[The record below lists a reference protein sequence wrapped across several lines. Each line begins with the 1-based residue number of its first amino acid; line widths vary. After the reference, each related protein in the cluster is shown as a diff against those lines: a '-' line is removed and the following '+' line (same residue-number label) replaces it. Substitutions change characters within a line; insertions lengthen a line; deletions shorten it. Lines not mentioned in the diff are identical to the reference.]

1 MRRMGV
7 TVSRVRYCFYELKRE
22 HDMILAELFPYANVI
37 YNILTVLY
45 VLTVLAVVVVVLG
58 ENRNPV
64 KSIAWVLVL
73 LLLPI
78 LGLVIY
84 LVFGRS
90 LKGMGLISRS
100 DLRELRRMSDFSEE
114 CVTDDLN
121 DESRQIISLVDKL
134 VGPHMFVGN
143 SIEIFTEGKDKI
155 EALLRDM
162 EAATDYIHV
171 QYFII
176 EDDEVGRQMIDL
188 LMRKAREGVQVRVL
202 YDYVGSFYFKPK
214 LLRQMR
220 AAGVEIHPFLELTL
234 MQFAFRVNWRNH
246 RKIVVIDGKVG
257 YVGGMNIANRYV
269 IGDKKWAPWRDTHLR
284 INGEAVAALQYSF
297 AIDWN
302 FTTRKLLTNTTM
314 RYDSRP
320 VDNECRVQMMT
331 SGPTN
336 RWKNIAFV
344 FLKAISLA
352 KRQVY
357 IQTPYFLPSDSL
369 LKALQSA
376 ALSGVD
382 VRLMIPRKP
391 DSMMLR
397 LATGSYIKECLLSGI
412 KIYFYEPTVMHAKV
426 VIIDDEFATT
436 GSTNF
441 DFRSFEHNFE
451 FNALVYSKEFN
462 RKMKDVFDADM
473 QQCTRLSMGKWKQRP
488 LMQKAL
494 ESVVRLISPIL

>member
-1 MRRMGV
+1 M
-7 TVSRVRYCFYELKRE
+7 L
-22 HDMILAELFPYANVI
+22 LAELFPYAHLI
-37 YNILTVLY
+37 LNILTVLY
-45 VLTVLAVVVVVLG
+45 ALTVLAVIVVILG

-64 KSIAWVLVL
+64 KSMAWVLVL
-73 LLLPI
+73 LLLPV

-100 DLRELRRMSDFSEE
+100 DLRELRRMSDISEGKGLA
-114 CVTDDLN
+114 DDLSV
-121 DESRQIISLVDKL
+121 ESQQIVSLVNKL
-134 VGPHMFVGN
+134 VVPHMFVGN
-143 SIEIFTEGKDKI
+143 DIDVFTTGKDK
-155 EALLRDM
+155 LDSLMRDI

-176 EDDEVGRQMIDL
+176 ENDETGGPLLEL

-220 AAGVEIHPFLELTL
+220 AAGIEVHPFLELTL
-234 MQFAFRVNWRNH
+234 MQFAFRLNWRNH

-269 IGDKKWAPWRDTHLR
+269 VGDKKWSAWRDTHLR
-284 INGEAVAALQYSF
+284 ISGEAVAALQYSF

-302 FTTRKLLTNTTM
+302 FTTRKLLTNPTM
-314 RYDSRP
+314 HYDTPPAS
-320 VDNECRVQMMT
+320 NEYRIQMMS
-331 SGPTN
+331 SGPTD
-336 RWKNIAFV
+336 RWKNISFV
-344 FLKAISLA
+344 FFKAITLA

-357 IQTPYFLPSDSL
+357 IQTPYFLPSESL

-382 VRLMIPRKP
+382 VRLMIPVRP
-391 DSMMLR
+391 DSLMLR

-412 KIYFYEPTVMHAKV
+412 KIYLYEPTVMHAKV
-426 VIIDDEFATT
+426 VIIDDDFVTT

-451 FNALVYSKEFN
+451 FNALIYSKELN
-462 RKMKDVFDADM
+462 RKMKEIFDADL
-473 QQCTRLSMGKWKQRP
+473 QQCTRVSMGKWKQRP

-494 ESVVRLISPIL
+494 ESIVRLISPIL

>member
-1 MRRMGV
+1 M
-7 TVSRVRYCFYELKRE
+7 L
-22 HDMILAELFPYANVI
+22 LAELFPYAHLI
-37 YNILTVLY
+37 FNILTVLY
-45 VLTVLAVVVVVLG
+45 ALTVLAVIVVILG

-64 KSIAWVLVL
+64 KSMAWVLVL
-73 LLLPI
+73 LLLPV

-100 DLRELRRMSDFSEE
+100 DLRELRRMSDISEGKGLA
-114 CVTDDLN
+114 DDLSV
-121 DESRQIISLVDKL
+121 ESQQIVSLVNKL
-134 VGPHMFVGN
+134 VVPHMFVGN
-143 SIEIFTEGKDKI
+143 DIDVFTTGKDK
-155 EALLRDM
+155 LDSLMRDI

-176 EDDEVGRQMIDL
+176 ENDETGGPLLEL

-220 AAGVEIHPFLELTL
+220 AAGIEVHPFLELTL
-234 MQFAFRVNWRNH
+234 MQFAFRLNWRNH

-269 IGDKKWAPWRDTHLR
+269 VGDKKWSAWRDTHLR
-284 INGEAVAALQYSF
+284 ISGEAVAALQYSF

-302 FTTRKLLTNTTM
+302 FTTRKLLTNPTM
-314 RYDSRP
+314 HYDTPPAS
-320 VDNECRVQMMT
+320 NEYRIQMMS
-331 SGPTN
+331 SGPTD
-336 RWKNIAFV
+336 RWKNISFV
-344 FLKAISLA
+344 FFKAITLA

-357 IQTPYFLPSDSL
+357 IQTPYFLPSESL

-382 VRLMIPRKP
+382 VRLMIPDRP
-391 DSMMLR
+391 DSLMLR

-412 KIYFYEPTVMHAKV
+412 KIYLYEPTVMHAKV
-426 VIIDDEFATT
+426 VIIDDDFVTT

-451 FNALVYSKEFN
+451 FNALIYSKELN
-462 RKMKDVFDADM
+462 SKMKEIFDADL
-473 QQCTRLSMGKWKQRP
+473 QQCTRVSMGKWKQRP

-494 ESVVRLISPIL
+494 ESIVRLISPIL